1 MLELMI
7 LDLFCLDSFY
17 GAVNNKKLVQTN
29 KHKKTPTTQHPQFK
43 KSTTDNE
50 FPKKDYHILS
60 S

>member
-7 LDLFCLDSFY
+7 LGLFCLDSFY

-29 KHKKTPTTQHPQFK
+29 KHQKNPPQHPQFK